1 MTPAGRDGAGQ
12 SSARSALADP
22 YDLRVMPEERRLV
35 TVLFADVTGSTAM
48 GEALDPE
55 DLRALLAQFYAIARE
70 VIAAHGGTL
79 EKFVGDAVMAVFGL
93 PAAHG
98 DDPAR
103 AIAAG
108 LELRD
113 RVRESPELGDRL
125 PIRVALNTG
134 EVVASANAEAGGD
147 FLLTGDAVN
156 VAARLVQWAEPW
168 RVVAGERTARAA
180 PGFGFGAME
189 SVEAKGKSVPVQ
201 AAEVVGRQEPRAAS
215 SAFFGRDDDLAQL
228 ELVARRSLGDRR
240 PYLVTIVA
248 PAGTGKTRLLEAF
261 EERLAQQMP
270 DVVTVTAQC
279 LPYGQ
284 RLTFWPLR
292 GILFGL
298 FGLPEETANDELRSQ
313 VIARLTDLG
322 IADAGTTAGL
332 LLATIGAGD
341 DETDDRAAVFAA
353 WRDTFERFAAERPLV
368 VVFEDLHWSS
378 DVFLD
383 LVEFVTQP
391 RGEMPLLMLALTRPE
406 LLDRRPTW
414 GGGRR
419 NHLSIEL
426 APLDDSAI
434 EQLVEALL
442 GSAPPGVARAVA
454 RRAEG
459 NPFFA
464 TELVRSITDR
474 LGRAPDEVEAEAVM
488 ASLPD
493 TVQATVL
500 ARLDALPA
508 TERRSLQLGSVFGRS
523 FSSDGLIAL
532 DPSAADSAESS
543 VAVLL
548 DRDMIRI
555 NAGDGY
561 RFRHILIREVAYG
574 TLTRAERAR
583 LHAMAGEWLERDAH
597 GREEALAELVA
608 YHYREAATLAALLSA
623 EVAARSQAKAVEWLR
638 RAADSALGAAAQ
650 LEAYAHL
657 TKALDW
663 APTEQLPDI
672 HERMGDTF
680 LDGDTA
686 RREFGLAYELA
697 KEQNRSV
704 DDRLR
709 ILGKEMEVE
718 TRWTGSVGQHISA
731 PDMTALAAEARELI
745 PQATD
750 LLALAKI
757 HLALAGLSSWYSRTL
772 SVDVQTETNEAARA
786 EVNLAISY
794 ARQADDAE
802 SISSALDVLSSI
814 AQQEGDWLTTR
825 DTALERLSL
834 GSRLGILER
843 IDANAMLIWALVVR
857 GDLAQADR
865 LGRQT
870 MADLQPGQAPAW
882 SMHLL
887 GWRAVTLIELGKW
900 DEVIAC
906 ARQMRELWHS
916 LGKPAAGYATRG
928 FSAAF
933 DVARARRDENEVE
946 QWRTICLDLTTRGGS
961 ASGTVPHI
969 GFAYLAADIETMARD
984 VPTMG
989 PPRVDFISKIL
1000 CRINDYGG
1008 RIARPELDAM
1018 FERARQHGTALV
1030 EAELHRSYGL
1040 IEKDADQLRQAL
1052 AIVERCGSVIR
1063 AARLRHELG
1072 EVTGDRGLSEQ
1083 GLSELERI
1091 GDVDQL
1097 ERYLVRRS
1105 STSRA

>member
-1 MTPAGRDGAGQ
+1 MT
-12 SSARSALADP
+12 
-22 YDLRVMPEERRLV
+22 EERRLV

-55 DLRALLAQFYAIARE
+55 DLRALLARFYGIARE

-93 PAAHG
+93 PTAHG

-113 RVRESPELGDRL
+113 RVRDDPGLGDQL
-125 PIRVALNTG
+125 PIRVAVNTG
-134 EVVASANAEAGGD
+134 EVVASANAESGTD

-156 VAARLVQWAEPW
+156 VAARLVQWADPW
-168 RVVAGERTARAA
+168 RVVAGERTVHAA
-180 PGFGFGAME
+180 PEFAYGATE

-201 AAEVVGRQEPRAAS
+201 AAEVVGRQQPRPAS
-215 SAFFGRDDDLAQL
+215 AAFFGRDDDLAQL
-228 ELVARRSLGDRR
+228 ELVARRSLADRR

-261 EERLAQQMP
+261 LERVERQVPSVL
-270 DVVTVTAQC
+270 TVTAQC

-292 GILFGL
+292 GILFEL
-298 FGLPEETANDELRSQ
+298 FGLPEETANDKLRTQ
-313 VIARLTDLG
+313 VVERLSELG
-322 IADAGTTAGL
+322 IADASTTAGL
-332 LLATIGAGD
+332 LLATIGAGE

-353 WRDTFERFAAERPLV
+353 WRDTFERFAADRPLV

-383 LVEFVTQP
+383 LVEYVTQP

-426 APLDDSAI
+426 APLDDPAI

-442 GSAPPGVARAVA
+442 GSAPPGVAPAVA

-474 LGRAPDEVEAEAVM
+474 LGRAPGEEEAEAVM

-508 TERRSLQLGSVFGRS
+508 AERRSLQLGSVFGRS
-523 FSSDGLIAL
+523 FSSDGLVAL
-532 DPSAADSAESS
+532 DPSAAAAAESS

-574 TLTRAERAR
+574 TLTRSERAR
-583 LHAMAGEWLERDAH
+583 LHAKAGEWLERDAH

-608 YHYREAATLAALLSA
+608 YHYREAATLAALLPA
-623 EVAARSQAKAVEWLR
+623 DVAARSQAKAVEWLR

-663 APTEQLPDI
+663 APPEQLPDI

-686 RREFGLAYELA
+686 GREFGLAYQLA

-704 DDRLR
+704 DERLR
-709 ILGKEMEVE
+709 ILGKQMEVE

-731 PDMTALAAEARELI
+731 TDMTVLADEARELI

-750 LLALAKI
+750 LSALAKI
-757 HLALAGLSSWYSRTL
+757 HLALAGLPSWYSRFAGA
-772 SVDVQTETNEAARA
+772 DVGTETTEAGRA
-786 EVNLAISY
+786 EISLAISY

-802 SISSALDVLSSI
+802 SISSALDVLSGMS
-814 AQQEGDWLTTR
+814 QEEGDWVTVR
-825 DTALERLSL
+825 DTALERLGL

-843 IDANAMLIWALVVR
+843 IDANAMLIWSEVVR
-857 GDLAQADR
+857 GELAEADR
-865 LGRQT
+865 VGRQT
-870 MADLQPGQAPAW
+870 LADLQPGQAPAW

-887 GWRAVTLIELGKW
+887 AWHAVTLIELGKW
-900 DEVIAC
+900 DEVIGC

-916 LGKPAAGYATRG
+916 LGKPAAGYALRG

-933 DVARARRDENEVE
+933 DVARARREENEIE
-946 QWRTICLDLTTRGGS
+946 QWRSICLDLTTRSNSRS
-961 ASGTVPHI
+961 APVPHI
-969 GFAYLAADIETMARD
+969 GIAYLASDIETMARH

-989 PPRVDFISKIL
+989 PPRADFTSKIL
-1000 CRINDYGG
+1000 CRINDYRGAV
-1008 RIARPELDAM
+1008 ARPELEVM
-1018 FERARQHGTALV
+1018 LERAQRHGTPLV

-1040 IEKDADQLRQAL
+1040 IDSGADQLRQAL
-1052 AIVERCGSVIR
+1052 QIVERCGSVFR
-1063 AARLRHELG
+1063 AARLRHEIG
-1072 EVTGDRGLSEQ
+1072 EVTRDGGMSEQ

-1097 ERYLVRRS
+1097 ERYLVRRRS
-1105 STSRA
+1105 AATV